1 MLTAAATGAIG
12 RGGWALIT
20 VIIPPLRSSL
30 YLALIIALNGREN
43 KPLSGKR
50 PGQTAAEA
58 TTRSPMSGAL
68 DVRDPQRKQGPGTMG
83 YMQNLRMRVMSIS
96 DVAAVT
102 ALNNTAYPAVTT
114 LTEEETASLFE

>member
-1 MLTAAATGAIG
+1 MLTAAAAGAIG

-68 DVRDPQRKQGPGTMG
+68 VPGRVRSRSAKGQEAGWVGNPAGRSLGDVTCTYYG
-83 YMQNLRMRVMSIS
+83 I
-96 DVAAVT
+96 
-102 ALNNTAYPAVTT
+102 
-114 LTEEETASLFE
+114 